1 MASLASRSLLRSSI
15 RARYSYTCPH
25 CRHYASPSTPSAPP
39 LLLRIRSDLKTAM
52 QQKDKT
58 RLAVV
63 RALLADVMNA
73 AKTSSPIQTDMQL
86 LSLLRKRVAAAQT
99 AKAEFAGAGRQDLVE
114 QEEQQAKVLE
124 EYAGGVE
131 TLGADSVRDS
141 VQRVVEEGKAALAA
155 GAKAANMGDVL
166 KKLLGAGG
174 SLEGKNVERS
184 EVARI
189 VKQMMGPTPMIA
201 TGASP

>member
-1 MASLASRSLLRSSI
+1 
-15 RARYSYTCPH
+15 
-25 CRHYASPSTPSAPP
+25 
-39 LLLRIRSDLKTAM
+39 M

-124 EYAGGVE
+124 
-131 TLGADSVRDS
+131 
-141 VQRVVEEGKAALAA
+141 
-155 GAKAANMGDVL
+155 
-166 KKLLGAGG
+166 
-174 SLEGKNVERS
+174 
-184 EVARI
+184 
-189 VKQMMGPTPMIA
+189 
-201 TGASP
+201 